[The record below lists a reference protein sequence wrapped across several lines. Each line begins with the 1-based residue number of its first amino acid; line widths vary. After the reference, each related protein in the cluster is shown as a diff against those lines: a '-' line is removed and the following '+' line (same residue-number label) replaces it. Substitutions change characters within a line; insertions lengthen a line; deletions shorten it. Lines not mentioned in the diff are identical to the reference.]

1 MIKKFFKGFVYAG
14 QGIWSAV
21 KAERNLR
28 FHICAAFYVL
38 LLSLFYPFGAA
49 EYSILFLSIGGVM
62 AMELMNSAI
71 ERAVDTPDP
80 AHWLTAGGAK
90 DMAAGGVL
98 VFSLAAAASGVALFC
113 KKTQL
118 KAMLAWFIARPLA
131 LLALAATLPCAYW
144 FVFKFKMKG

>member
-1 MIKKFFKGFVYAG
+1 MRSFFKGFGYAG
-14 QGIWSAV
+14 QGIWAAI

-28 FHICAAFYVL
+28 FHICAACYVL
-38 LLSLFYPFGAA
+38 LFSLFYPFGPV
-49 EYSILFLSIGGVM
+49 EYSILFISITGVM

-98 VFSLAAAASGVALFC
+98 VFSIGAAASGIALFC
-113 KKTQL
+113 RLEQF
-118 KAMLAWFIARPLA
+118 KAMLAWFAAHPVALAGLILTLPLA
-131 LLALAATLPCAYW
+131 WW
-144 FVFKFKMKG
+144 FIFKTGRKG